1 MFEGV
6 TDPFPDEI
14 KKPAL
19 GIGTIRRIKKLRE
32 QGYSQTKVA
41 EMLGIS
47 ESTVKRYA

>member
-6 TDPFPDEI
+6 TDPFPTEV

-19 GIGTIRRIKKLRE
+19 SIGTIRRIKALRE
-32 QGYSQTKVA
+32 QGYTQQKVA

-47 ESTVKRYA
+47 ESTVKRYS